1 MNEGFKSVKMDT
13 KIIEVI
19 FRFGHIL
26 SLTPQSVKLN
36 RKFTYFQKFCNL
48 LMFILLTIS
57 LNFYFFRIKLVSTQR
72 ILTNLM
78 LIIFAMHD
86 FYILIIVKFH
96 KQFQWFHLI
105 KYLQYTQC
113 HKNKFK
119 LYYLQFVITQSI
131 EVILILVGVCIYFIL
146 FGVGNMIAI
155 ILISTELYLQ
165 SFYLVLRCIVLEML
179 WSRYQYQKLVLLKV
193 KPEKVLIQ
201 YFLKVL
207 VKTHHNLFILKET
220 VDVFNDIFG
229 WTTLMSIFST
239 SIRTLHL
246 LDVFIRNDGP
256 FQVSNSTGT
265 MLSILYQII
274 IFLKSWV

>member
-1 MNEGFKSVKMDT
+1 MDT

-26 SLTPQSVKLN
+26 SLTPQSVKLK
-36 RKFTYFQKFCNL
+36 RKFTYFQKFCGL
-48 LMFILLTIS
+48 LIYVLLTTS
-57 LNFYFFRIKLVSTQR
+57 FNFYFFGIKVVSTTQR
-72 ILTNLM
+72 ILITLM
-78 LIIFAMHD
+78 LITFAMHD
-86 FYILIIVKFH
+86 FYILVIVKFH
-96 KQFQWFHLI
+96 KQFQWFQLM
-105 KYLQYTQC
+105 KYLRYTQY
-113 HKNKFK
+113 HKNKFRV
-119 LYYLQFVITQSI
+119 YYLQFVITQSI
-131 EVILILVGVCIYFIL
+131 EVILILIGVCIYLIL
-146 FGVGNMIAI
+146 FGVVNMIGVL
-155 ILISTELYLQ
+155 LICTELYLQ

-179 WSRYQYQKLVLLKV
+179 LSRYQYQKLVLLKV

-207 VKTHHNLFILKET
+207 VKTHHNLFILKEA

-246 LDVFIRNDGP
+246 LDVFIRKDGP
-256 FQVSNSTGT
+256 FQVSNDTGT

-274 IFLKSWV
+274 IFLKCWV